1 MTVNKPNGRMA
12 YGSGGSHPPLNRC
25 ERSLSQ
31 GHPLPPRPRACCM
44 GVPQKYFPVF
54 HRRFLKGVPNETI

>member
-12 YGSGGSHPPLNRC
+12 YGSGGSHPPLDRC

-31 GHPLPPRPRACCM
+31 GHPLPPAPARVVWGSRRNIFQFFI
-44 GVPQKYFPVF
+44 VVF
-54 HRRFLKGVPNETI
+54 

>member
-31 GHPLPPRPRACCM
+31 GHPLPPAPARVVWGSRRNIFQFFI
-44 GVPQKYFPVF
+44 VVF
-54 HRRFLKGVPNETI
+54 

>member
-31 GHPLPPRPRACCM
+31 RYPLPPPPPRVSYGGPAEIFSSFSSSFF
-44 GVPQKYFPVF
+44 K
-54 HRRFLKGVPNETI
+54 RSSK

>member
-12 YGSGGSHPPLNRC
+12 YGSGGSHPPLDGS

-31 GHPLPPRPRACCM
+31 GYPCPPAPVFVCM
-44 GVPQKYFPVF
+44 GVPRNYFSVF
-54 HRRFLKGVPNETI
+54 HGRFFKE